1 MTWVIGGSTLFG
13 YGFALSDI
21 CVSCGEDKELDCLQK
36 IYPVGKFIAA
46 GFSGSVQLGF
56 ILLEDLRRFLTLPEK
71 DTAWKPKWVALNWR
85 RRVRRIFNHAPKE
98 LRNLGCSI
106 LMVGVSPTENLGD
119 APFPRS
125 IVSVLGAPEFEPQ
138 FSKTGG
144 ILSIGSGSQVEE
156 YKNKLAE
163 FTKDSYHS
171 LMQMEV
177 GNLGGFANAIK
188 IAITQTLQK
197 KAVKGVS
204 KHLHICI
211 VQRGQVLIGNNDFTT
226 YPKEGPPINFKMP
239 EVAKNWREFDE
250 ICKNNNVV
258 SALTAA

>member
-21 CVSCGEDKELDCLQK
+21 CVSWGEDRQLDCLQK
-36 IYPVGKFIAA
+36 IYPVSKFIAA
-46 GFSGSVQLGF
+46 GFSGSVKLGF
-56 ILLEDLRRFLTLPEK
+56 MLLEDLRRFLILPEK

-85 RRVRRIFNHAPKE
+85 RRAKKIYGHAPE
-98 LRNLGCSI
+98 NLRNLGCSI

-119 APFPRS
+119 APAPRS
-125 IVSVLGAPEFEPQ
+125 TVSVLKAPEFEPK

-144 ILSIGSGSQVEE
+144 ILSIGSGSEVEE
-156 YKNKLAE
+156 YKRELAE
-163 FTKDSYHS
+163 FAKDSYHP

-177 GNLGGFANAIK
+177 GNLGGFAHAIN
-188 IAITQTLQK
+188 IAITKTLQEK
-197 KAVKGVS
+197 VVKGVS

-211 VQRGQVLIGNNDFTT
+211 VQRGQILIGNNDFTM
-226 YPKEGPPINFKMP
+226 YPEEGLQINFKMP
-239 EVAKNWREFDE
+239 YVAKNWRKFEE

-258 SALTAA
+258 SALTTA